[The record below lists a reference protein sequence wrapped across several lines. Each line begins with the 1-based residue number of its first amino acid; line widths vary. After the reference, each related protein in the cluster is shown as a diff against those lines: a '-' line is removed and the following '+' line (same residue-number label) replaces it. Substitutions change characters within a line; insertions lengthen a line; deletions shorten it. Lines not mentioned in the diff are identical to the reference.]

1 MRRAGLSAACV
12 ALCLAC
18 TALSSCASSG
28 ETSQTGTVGIYTAE
42 QTSASAADESSV
54 PPQTTAQQ
62 TEPVVSAP
70 LPHYSETDIGETEYE
85 PQECSVLYEAESGTL
100 SGYAAAASARSGYSG
115 DGYVSGISLP
125 DSKLTIEL
133 EIDSPQHYSITV
145 CAASD
150 SPVEGVLYVDGLAR
164 GRLYISGSGEFEAVK
179 YENIYLKPDSAVLS
193 IEELTGE
200 CDVDFVLLENSAEIY
215 EHDYSVMGELCSENS
230 SDSAAR
236 LYKYLCEMYG
246 EETLSGQQCTQGSNA
261 EIEAVAGVTGR
272 YPAIRFGE
280 LMGYSADVD
289 TGDIEL
295 AMEYAAD
302 GGIVGYVWNWMQ
314 NGSCYADKSG
324 FLLANA
330 VTDEDV
336 SQMSPDEL
344 SEALEDERISPEA
357 YAVIDGIDK
366 IAAQLKRLADAD
378 IPVLFRPLPQAGN
391 SDFWWNSDRESY
403 LWLYETIYQRL
414 EDYHQLDNLIWVWSA
429 YDTEWYVGD
438 DMCDI
443 VSLDIYDFSH
453 EAWDNQSYITAML
466 RLYELF
472 GSKPLAISECN
483 VLPAPANMVRDNA
496 MWLYT
501 SVWSGE
507 YTLGETGGLSYD
519 YISEAEWIVF
529 YNCSAVIAKDEL
541 NQ

>member
-1 MRRAGLSAACV
+1 M
-12 ALCLAC
+12 
-18 TALSSCASSG
+18 
-28 ETSQTGTVGIYTAE
+28 
-42 QTSASAADESSV
+42 
-54 PPQTTAQQ
+54 
-62 TEPVVSAP
+62 
-70 LPHYSETDIGETEYE
+70 LP
-85 PQECSVLYEAESGTL
+85 
-100 SGYAAAASARSGYSG
+100 
-115 DGYVSGISLP
+115 
-125 DSKLTIEL
+125 
-133 EIDSPQHYSITV
+133 
-145 CAASD
+145 
-150 SPVEGVLYVDGLAR
+150 
-164 GRLYISGSGEFEAVK
+164 
-179 YENIYLKPDSAVLS
+179 
-193 IEELTGE
+193 
-200 CDVDFVLLENSAEIY
+200 
-215 EHDYSVMGELCSENS
+215 
-230 SDSAAR
+230 
-236 LYKYLCEMYG
+236 
-246 EETLSGQQCTQGSNA
+246 
-261 EIEAVAGVTGR
+261 
-272 YPAIRFGE
+272 
-280 LMGYSADVD
+280 
-289 TGDIEL
+289 
-295 AMEYAAD
+295 
-302 GGIVGYVWNWMQ
+302 
-314 NGSCYADKSG
+314 
-324 FLLANA
+324 NA

-391 SDFWWNSDRESY
+391 SDFWWNSNRESY